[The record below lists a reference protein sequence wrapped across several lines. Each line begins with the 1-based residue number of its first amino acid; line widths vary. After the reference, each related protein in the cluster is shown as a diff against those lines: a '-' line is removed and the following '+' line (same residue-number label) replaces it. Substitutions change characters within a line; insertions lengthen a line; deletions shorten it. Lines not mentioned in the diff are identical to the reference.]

1 MNTYPDLYSAREDFP
16 ELERY
21 ELSEPPRYVFEL
33 NRREFVGILGAG
45 LIVSV
50 VIPSSH
56 AQRAGGGRGGDSA
69 DAELAERLHIGTDG
83 AITVFTSKVE
93 VGQGSRTQLT
103 MAAAEELRVPLS
115 QIRFIMADSSLG
127 PNDGGT
133 AGSRTTPSSVP
144 AIRRGCAAARQLL
157 LESAAKTHSADLAKL
172 SVENGQVT
180 GLPDGKQFS
189 YADLAKDDG
198 AALKTKPSFAVKLR
212 EVSEWTVLGTS
223 VAKTNARDI

>member
-50 VIPSSH
+50 VIPSSL
-56 AQRAGGGRGGDSA
+56 AQRAGGGNRGNSGDSA

-83 AITVFTSKVE
+83 TITVFTSKVE

-115 QIRFIMADSSLG
+115 QIRFVMADSSLG

-133 AGSRTTPSSVP
+133 AGSR
-144 AIRRGCAAARQLL
+144 
-157 LESAAKTHSADLAKL
+157 
-172 SVENGQVT
+172 
-180 GLPDGKQFS
+180 
-189 YADLAKDDG
+189 
-198 AALKTKPSFAVKLR
+198 
-212 EVSEWTVLGTS
+212 
-223 VAKTNARDI
+223 